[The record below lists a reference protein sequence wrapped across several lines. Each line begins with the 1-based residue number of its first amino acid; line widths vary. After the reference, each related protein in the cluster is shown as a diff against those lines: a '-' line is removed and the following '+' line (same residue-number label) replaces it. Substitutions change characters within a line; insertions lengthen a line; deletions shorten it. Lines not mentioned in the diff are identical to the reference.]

1 MVWRFT
7 PAFVIQACSI
17 TPVRPMG
24 SPEKKP
30 KNIMKAMRGL
40 RYTLI

>member
-7 PAFVIQACSI
+7 PAFAIQAWSI
-17 TPVRPMG
+17 TPVRPRG

-30 KNIMKAMRGL
+30 SSIVKAMRGL